1 MYSSI
6 WKVEMFK
13 FKGATILIGSIHFS
27 KKKQTLAR
35 NHSLV
40 LVWDVIRCVCVAAV
54 IWNNCLLIFI
64 ISVFLIYEFLRHFEY
79 LPPSQGTDAIQTARL
94 GMSDPKFDVSA
105 WTEYIGNIITVCPA
119 REQGQ
124 IKFAKRNGEMH
135 CIEPMQN
142 NVALVNNASASLGL
156 NSEEFVVTQAAISGR
171 VSVERDLLIFTDR
184 SAYFSTCYISHIL
197 LVISFI

>member
-1 MYSSI
+1 
-6 WKVEMFK
+6 MFESE
-13 FKGATILIGSIHFS
+13 GATILVTLIHFS

-105 WTEYIGNIITVCPA
+105 WKEYIGNIITVCHP
-119 REQGQ
+119 REQGK

-142 NVALVNNASASLGL
+142 NIALVIDASASLGL

-171 VSVERDLLIFTDR
+171 VSLERDFFNF
-184 SAYFSTCYISHIL
+184 Y
-197 LVISFI
+197 